1 MMANAAFVLGLAR
14 GLRER
19 IDDWLPGIPFAIA
32 ESNFYRAAEHGLD
45 AALLWPDARGALE
58 RRNAAAIACELLPLA
73 ARGLR
78 LLGVHAAEAERF
90 LGIMATRL
98 ERRTSGAA
106 WQLAQ
111 LARLEPRHGR
121 SRALAL
127 LVGRYA
133 RHALDNTPV
142 AEWPDLE

>member
-1 MMANAAFVLGLAR
+1 MMANAAFALGLAR
-14 GLRER
+14 GLRDR

-45 AALLWPDARGALE
+45 ATLLWPDANGTLA
-58 RRNAAAIACELLPLA
+58 RRNAADIARELLPVA

-78 LLGVHAAEAERF
+78 LLGVHGAESAHY
-90 LGIMATRL
+90 LGIMRTRL
-98 ERRTSGAA
+98 DRRTNGAA

-111 LARLEPRHGR
+111 LARLETRHGR

-127 LVGRYA
+127 LVGHYA
-133 RHALDNTPV
+133 RHALGNTPV
-142 AEWPDLE
+142 AEWPERV